1 MLTYGCKSW
10 VLREKEKSRLQ
21 AVEISVL
28 REVAGAT
35 RMDYITN
42 EEVGHR
48 LHQRSIVDVAR
59 DS

>member
-1 MLTYGCKSW
+1 ME
-10 VLREKEKSRLQ
+10 V
-21 AVEISVL
+21 SVL